1 MNEEKIRQNARQ
13 RYFEEGEHYYQFIK
27 SINTPDRCEEAKKM
41 FNITLD
47 EIDKVRKRLEENN
60 W

>member
-13 RYFEEGEHYYQFIK
+13 KYFEEGEHYYQYIK
-27 SINTPDRCEEAKKM
+27 SINTLDRCEEAKKM